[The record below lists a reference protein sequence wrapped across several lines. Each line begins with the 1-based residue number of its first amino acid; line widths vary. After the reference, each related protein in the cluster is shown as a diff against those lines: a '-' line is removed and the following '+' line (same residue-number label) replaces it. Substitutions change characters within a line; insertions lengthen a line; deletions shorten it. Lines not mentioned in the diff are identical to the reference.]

1 MDARS
6 LTQHGGRKPDA
17 MQRLMN
23 PVLAEHENETASGH
37 LDLAGVGDLLHARG
51 YELVDRFGHVH
62 ARRNA
67 QELHVC
73 LVADLASMSPSCF
86 LACLDEAIEQSVE
99 HVLSLSLHL

>member
-1 MDARS
+1 
-6 LTQHGGRKPDA
+6 
-17 MQRLMN
+17 MQTLMN
-23 PVLAEHENETASGH
+23 PTLAEQESGTASGH
-37 LDLAGVGDLLHARG
+37 LVLAGVGDLLQARG

-73 LVADLASMSPSCF
+73 LVADLASMSPSRF

-99 HVLSLSLHL
+99 HVLALALHM

>member
-17 MQRLMN
+17 MQTLMN
-23 PVLAEHENETASGH
+23 PALAEQESGTASGH
-37 LDLAGVGDLLHARG
+37 LVLARADDLLQARG
-51 YELVDRFGHVH
+51 YELVDRFGHIH
-62 ARRNA
+62 ARRNT

-73 LVADLASMSPSCF
+73 LVADLASMSPSRF

-99 HVLSLSLHL
+99 HVLALSLHM